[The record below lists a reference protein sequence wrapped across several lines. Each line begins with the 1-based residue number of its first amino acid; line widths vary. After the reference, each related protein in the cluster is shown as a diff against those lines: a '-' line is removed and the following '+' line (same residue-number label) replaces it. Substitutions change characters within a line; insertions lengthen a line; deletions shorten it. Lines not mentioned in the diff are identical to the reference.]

1 VPTTHFCNN
10 CGIYNTKRT
19 YVIQCLRHIS
29 VITVVFCIIY
39 TTVITEMCRRHWIT
53 YVRIVLYIPQLLQKC
68 VVDTELHMYVLYYI
82 YHSYYRNVSWATYI
96 CNSVPTTHFCN
107 NCGIYNTIR
116 TYVIQCLRHI
126 SVITVVYIIQYVHM

>member
-29 VITVVFCIIY
+29 VITVVYIIQNYICTYCIIY

-53 YVRIVLYIPQLLQKC
+53 YVRFVLYIPQLLQKC
-68 VVDTELHMYVLYYI
+68 VVGTELHMYVL
-82 YHSYYRNVSWATYI
+82 

-107 NCGIYNTIR
+107 NCGIYNTKR
-116 TYVIQCLRHI
+116 TYVIQCPRHI
-126 SVITVVYIIQYVHM
+126 SVITVVYIIQNVHM